1 MLDNI
6 FNSVKFEKNGFYFE
20 WFAIEDWDN
29 VESDIRKYYCYTS
42 INIGREKDVIIEWN
56 ERKDGGMVFLSDG
69 RDNKWEFI
77 CDFM

>member
-1 MLDNI
+1 MWD
-6 FNSVKFEKNGFYFE
+6 GFYFE

-42 INIGREKDVIIEWN
+42 INIGREQDVIIEWN

-69 RDNKWEFI
+69 RDNKWEVI

>member
-1 MLDNI
+1 MSQFR
-6 FNSVKFEKNGFYFE
+6 FNAVKFENNNFYFE

-42 INIGREKDVIIEWN
+42 INIGREEDVIIEWN

-77 CDFM
+77 CDYK